1 MATRIGLCLLA
12 LFVTAGLCRGGDQV
26 PYKDRVEA
34 VITGFSV
41 TEGGL
46 FALPFRV
53 VRGQGTHVGRFTSE
67 GMLLVEPTSLEFVGT
82 NTITAANGDEIDIE
96 ILGADADDGGGRVHH
111 HCGDHLRRRD
121 RPVRERHRRVQ
132 RRGHAADGT
141 WLRRLHLHGGRR
153 RHHLASE
160 QEVASVRH
168 REGAGF
174 RGEPVPSP
182 SL

>member
-96 ILGADADDGGGRVHH
+96 ILGALTPTTEVDEFIITVETTFVGGTGRFVNAT
-111 HCGDHLRRRD
+111 GGFSGEGTLLMAPGFVGSTFTGVGEGTIS
-121 RPVRERHRRVQ
+121 RPNKK
-132 RRGHAADGT
+132 
-141 WLRRLHLHGGRR
+141 
-153 RHHLASE
+153 
-160 QEVASVRH
+160 
-168 REGAGF
+168 
-174 RGEPVPSP
+174 
-182 SL
+182 